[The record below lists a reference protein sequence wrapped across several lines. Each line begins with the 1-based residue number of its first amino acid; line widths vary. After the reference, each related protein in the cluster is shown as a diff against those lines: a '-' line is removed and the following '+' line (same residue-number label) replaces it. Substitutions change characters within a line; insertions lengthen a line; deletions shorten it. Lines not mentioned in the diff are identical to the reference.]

1 MAALFTIEFLFAFWM
16 FFILYWLVAP
26 LPKVQNGLL
35 LLGGYFFVYQISAY
49 SLMILL
55 SWSLCVWLLTN
66 LAQKRRC
73 ANLATGLL
81 VGLMLGYFLV
91 FKYCMPFADW
101 LRMNLESLNAV
112 WPIPV
117 LDILLPLGLSFYLFN
132 SLSLVRS
139 VAKQEIARPDL
150 LSVLLYINFI
160 PTLVAGPVNRAVDLI
175 PQIQATRRI
184 VLDLKTAFCLI
195 ALALIKLFLLSTW
208 LSDTLVDPVF
218 SQPAAHNGWDT
229 ILATY
234 GWAWNIY
241 LNFSGYTNLVTGL
254 AMLLGYRLPKNFDHP
269 YLAASLQAFWH
280 RWHISLS
287 NFIRDSIYFPL
298 GGSRKGLTR
307 TQINVVLAMVISG
320 LWHGAG
326 MNFMLWGAIHG
337 IGLVIYNL
345 WRRWRLRPLPEV
357 LARLLTFH
365 YVCFA
370 WIFFRAE
377 TFDDARGLLRNIQH
391 CSLATLHAPQVW
403 SILAFILLVVF
414 YPLMVNLRI
423 RGVNLINATRWY
435 AIPLMIIPVL
445 TCAFFF
451 APSGVPGFIYANF

>member
-1 MAALFTIEFLFAFWM
+1 
-16 FFILYWLVAP
+16 
-26 LPKVQNGLL
+26 
-35 LLGGYFFVYQISAY
+35 
-49 SLMILL
+49 MILL

-101 LRMNLESLNAV
+101 LRANLESLNAV

-208 LSDTLVDPVF
+208 LSDTLVGPVF

-234 GWAWNIY
+234 GWD
-241 LNFSGYTNLVTGL
+241 G
-254 AMLLGYRLPKNFDHP
+254 
-269 YLAASLQAFWH
+269 
-280 RWHISLS
+280 IS
-287 NFIRDSIYFPL
+287 I
-298 GGSRKGLTR
+298 
-307 TQINVVLAMVISG
+307 
-320 LWHGAG
+320 
-326 MNFMLWGAIHG
+326 
-337 IGLVIYNL
+337 
-345 WRRWRLRPLPEV
+345 
-357 LARLLTFH
+357 
-365 YVCFA
+365 
-370 WIFFRAE
+370 
-377 TFDDARGLLRNIQH
+377 
-391 CSLATLHAPQVW
+391 
-403 SILAFILLVVF
+403 
-414 YPLMVNLRI
+414 
-423 RGVNLINATRWY
+423 
-435 AIPLMIIPVL
+435 
-445 TCAFFF
+445 
-451 APSGVPGFIYANF
+451 